1 MTAVPSQC
9 GAGFEM
15 SAFVHCRLCPDALV
29 SVCTAPPE
37 KRETHI
43 LKAWIMYVIKTLTYV
58 SYFNRHMIYFSVCSQ
73 D

>member
-37 KRETHI
+37 EQSGVAVRYVDVGIEVAQKRSVNRAHSGSVI
-43 LKAWIMYVIKTLTYV
+43 L
-58 SYFNRHMIYFSVCSQ
+58 
-73 D
+73 

>member
-15 SAFVHCRLCPDALV
+15 SAFVHCRLCPDARV

-37 KRETHI
+37 MRRTFK
-43 LKAWIMYVIKTLTYV
+43 KVDK
-58 SYFNRHMIYFSVCSQ
+58 